1 MFRFNTRIA
10 IFPLVAMILSALI
23 VIGYSFTPAYSSEA
37 KKTKLYGLPIALN
50 FTDLPAVPEKIEAAK
65 PSPQAAAVLKKIKAA
80 GSNTEVAQ
88 AAEAKKPYLYGLPII
103 INFPNLPAVPE
114 KIKAAKPSPQ
124 AGAALKNI
132 PSYSRPST
140 SDGPDAAKSR

>member
-1 MFRFNTRIA
+1 MFRFNKPIA
-10 IFPLVAMILSALI
+10 IFPLIATILSALI
-23 VIGYSFTPAYSSEA
+23 AIGYNLNSAYSSEA
-37 KKTKLYGLPIALN
+37 QKPNLYGLPI
-50 FTDLPAVPEKIEAAK
+50 V
-65 PSPQAAAVLKKIKAA
+65 
-80 GSNTEVAQ
+80 
-88 AAEAKKPYLYGLPII
+88 